1 MIIKLFDMYSPLTR
15 DLILGTAAHF
25 KSFLIYKPATS
36 RPCNSERY
44 FIAKGFQGGGEGEGA
59 DSWRK
64 HLENAQAMYVHTP
77 IRRLVSSEWADELIE
92 AFNEQIEWQ
101 EALQIQ
107 SIDMAISLE
116 KEDIPGKVHQ
126 AIEISKKW
134 CTRFHVP
141 LLA

>member
-1 MIIKLFDMYSPLTR
+1 MTD
-15 DLILGTAAHF
+15 A
-25 KSFLIYKPATS
+25 
-36 RPCNSERY
+36 
-44 FIAKGFQGGGEGEGA
+44 
-59 DSWRK
+59 WRK

-77 IRRLVSSEWADELIE
+77 IRRLVGSEWADELIE

-101 EALQIQ
+101 ESLQIK

-141 LLA
+141 LLI